1 MNPTD
6 QGYPMNQIEHINCT
20 QSVDCHQ
27 FDTNELIPP
36 VSVEELFMGQRF
48 FFSVGEP
55 SGDLHAAN
63 LIRCMRSMSPSST
76 FRGFGGPKM
85 IQSGLDLDF
94 DLTSMAVMGFAE
106 VLPKIREFFRL
117 AARAEQ
123 CFANKEV
130 DGVVLVDFP
139 GFNWHIAKRAKKY
152 GIPVFY
158 YLPPQLWA
166 WGGWRV
172 RKMRRYVDHVFCN
185 LPFETP
191 WFEKHGV
198 PATFVGHPFFDSIAQ
213 QRLDSRFIERHRRND
228 RIQIS
233 VLPGSRDHEVKH
245 IWPLQLQVIRQL
257 ARRYPEAEF
266 MVAALKDSHAL
277 WCKSHLTEQDSRLPI
292 SIFAGKTS
300 EIIETCDCSL
310 MKSGSVSLEV
320 MARGKPAVV
329 MYHVSRSTY
338 WLGRALVKIDSMS
351 LPNLIASEKVL
362 PESLSYGALD
372 SASSKR
378 SVSQVVTEMESL
390 IGDASLRLA
399 RRKKLL
405 ALAAEFAQPGASYNT
420 SKLLLQR
427 MSGSSDG
434 TLPIDES
441 QLAPLPNLKIAA

>member
-1 MNPTD
+1 
-6 QGYPMNQIEHINCT
+6 MNQIEHIDCA
-20 QSVDCHQ
+20 QSVDCNQ
-27 FDTNELIPP
+27 FDTCELIPT
-36 VSVEELFMGQRF
+36 VSPEEQFMGKRF

-63 LIRCMRSMSPSST
+63 LIRCMRGLSPGSS

-106 VLPKIREFFRL
+106 VLPKLREFFRL
-117 AARAEQ
+117 ADRAEQ
-123 CFANKEV
+123 SFANGEV
-130 DGVVLVDFP
+130 DGVILVDFP

-152 GIPVFY
+152 GLPVFY

-172 RKMRRYVDHVFCN
+172 RKMRKYVDHVFCN

-198 PATFVGHPFFDSIAQ
+198 SATFVGHPFFDSIAQ

-228 RIQIS
+228 RIQVS

-257 ARRYPEAEF
+257 ARRFPNAEF

-277 WCKSHLTEQDSRLPI
+277 WCKSHLTEQDSKLPI

-300 EIIETCDCSL
+300 EILEASDCTL

-329 MYHVSRSTY
+329 MYHLKRSTY
-338 WLGRALVKIDSMS
+338 YMAKALVKIDSMS
-351 LPNLIASEKVL
+351 LPNLIASEKLL
-362 PESLSYGALD
+362 PESLSYGSLD

-378 SVSQVVTEMESL
+378 SIANVVAEMCTL
-390 IGDASLRLA
+390 IGDTQARLD
-399 RRKKLL
+399 RRKRLL
-405 ALAAEFAQPGASYNT
+405 DLAAEFAQPGASYNT
-420 SKLLLQR
+420 AKLMLQR
-427 MSGSSDG
+427 MSGSSDV

-441 QLAPLPNLKIAA
+441 ALAPLPTLKRAA